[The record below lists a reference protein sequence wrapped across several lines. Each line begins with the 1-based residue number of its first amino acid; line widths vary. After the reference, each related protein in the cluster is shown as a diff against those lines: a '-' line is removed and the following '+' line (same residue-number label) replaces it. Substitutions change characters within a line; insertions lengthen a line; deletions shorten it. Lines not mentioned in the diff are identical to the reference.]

1 MSAKTQLKNDNKMDM
16 EYLLDGPMIAELGY
30 FLSGSVPNVELSKT
44 LQKLEKELEKEHVKN
59 Q

>member
-1 MSAKTQLKNDNKMDM
+1 MSAKTQLKNNNKMDM

-30 FLSGSVPNVELSKT
+30 FLAGSVPNIELSKT